1 MNVVIFE
8 DGLVERLGPLVLA
21 RPACDLALGGTTLV
35 DALARFG
42 PVQRSLRPHLARH
55 LQALAGTRDAV
66 WGGASAAPPPVRPVS
81 THGAIVL
88 LVNARVVPSRSNLL
102 ALRTFVEAGH
112 RAVVWH
118 GDECAA
124 AVVHVGA
131 DGNGGDRPFVDAVL
145 ADPLAA
151 AAVFE
156 QLDLAAGAVELEMVA
171 RPHDLLGAHE
181 RAIDGTLAMVIDSGR
196 HREIRPGLFVAPTAR
211 IVEPVVV
218 RQGPVIVDDGAEV
231 GPFVC
236 LDGPI
241 RIGPDARVNPHAWI
255 RPATA
260 IGAACRVGGEVE
272 ATVLEPYSNKPHE
285 GFLGHS
291 HVGSW
296 VNLAAGTITG
306 NLKATYGPIRLHEP
320 DADGSRMT
328 LDTGRQFVGALVGD
342 FTKTAIGSRLPCG
355 CRIGAAATVGGDVP
369 EWVPPLAN
377 LVVPGGAAT
386 TAVQAATV
394 LERMMA
400 RRGWRLLEAD
410 RELLAAIAAVSAG
423 RAGC

>member
-8 DGLVERLGPLVLA
+8 DGLVDTLGPLVLA

-35 DALARFG
+35 EALARFG

-55 LQALAGTRDAV
+55 LRALAGSREAV
-66 WGGASAAPPPVRPVS
+66 WGGASASRPPVHPVS

-88 LVNARVVPSRSNLL
+88 LVNARVVPSRPNLL
-102 ALRTFVEAGH
+102 ALRTLVEAGQ
-112 RAVVWH
+112 RVSVRH
-118 GDECAA
+118 GDTCAA
-124 AVVHVGA
+124 AVVHIGA
-131 DGNGGDRPFVDAVL
+131 DGSGGDRPFVDAVL
-145 ADPLAA
+145 ADPQAA
-151 AAVFE
+151 AATLPELVP
-156 QLDLAAGAVELEMVA
+156 AAGQVELEMVS

-181 RAIDGTLAMVIDSGR
+181 RAIEGTLAMEIDTGR
-196 HREIRPGLFVAPTAR
+196 YREIRPGLFVAPTAT

-218 RQGPVIVDDGAEV
+218 RQGPVVIDDGAQL

-241 RIGPDARVNPHAWI
+241 RIGPGARVNPHAWI
-255 RPATA
+255 RPATCV
-260 IGAACRVGGEVE
+260 GAACRVGGEVE
-272 ATVLEPYSNKPHE
+272 ATVLEPYANKPHE

-306 NLKATYGPIRLHEP
+306 NLKATYGTIRLHEP
-320 DADGSRMT
+320 AAAGGRTT
-328 LDTGRQFVGALVGD
+328 LDTGRQFAGALIGD
-342 FTKTAIGSRLPCG
+342 FAKTAIGTRMPCG
-355 CRIGAAATVGGDVP
+355 CRIGVAATVGGDVP
-369 EWVPPLAN
+369 ESVPPLAN
-377 LVVPGGAAT
+377 LIVPGGAAT
-386 TAVQAATV
+386 TAAQAATV

-410 RELLAAIAAVSAG
+410 RELLAEIAAIAAC
-423 RAGC
+423 RAGS

>member
-8 DGLVERLGPLVLA
+8 DGLVDRLGPLVLA
-21 RPACDLALGGTTLV
+21 RPACDLNIGGTTLV
-35 DALARFG
+35 EALARFG
-42 PVQRSLRPHLARH
+42 PVQRSIRPHLARH
-55 LQALAGTRDAV
+55 LRALAGSREAV
-66 WGGASAAPPPVRPVS
+66 WGGSSAASPPARPVS

-102 ALRTFVEAGH
+102 ALRTLVEAGH

-118 GDECAA
+118 GDTCAA

-131 DGNGGDRPFVDAVL
+131 DGRGDDRPFVDAVL
-145 ADPLAA
+145 ADPLTS

-156 QLDLAAGAVELEMVA
+156 QLDLAAGAGELEMVSQ
-171 RPHDLLGAHE
+171 PHDLLGAHE

-196 HREIRPGLFVAPTAR
+196 HREIRPGLFVAPTAT
-211 IVEPVVV
+211 IVDPVVV
-218 RQGPVIVDDGAEV
+218 RQGPVVVDDGAEV

-241 RIGPDARVNPHAWI
+241 RIGPGARVNPQAWL
-255 RPATA
+255 RPATSV
-260 IGAACRVGGEVE
+260 GTACRVGGEVE
-272 ATVLEPYSNKPHE
+272 ATVFEPYSNKPHE
-285 GFLGHS
+285 GFVGHS

-306 NLKATYGPIRLHEP
+306 NLKATYGLIRLHDP
-320 DADGSRMT
+320 CGTAG
-328 LDTGRQFVGALVGD
+328 LPIVHTGRQFVGAMIGD
-342 FTKTAIGSRLPCG
+342 FAKTAIGTRVPCG

-369 EWVPPLAN
+369 ESVPPLAN
-377 LVVPGGAAT
+377 LVVPGCVPT
-386 TAVQAATV
+386 TIAQAATV

-410 RELLAAIAAVSAG
+410 RELLAAIAVAATG
-423 RAGC
+423 PAGC